1 MFGSVGEGGEVGLLP
16 GGQGRGEGGGHEVGA
31 VTRLHLVVLGS
42 GHYLNLGQ
50 NNVYIY
56 KYLVHRYV

>member
-50 NNVYIY
+50 NNVYNI
-56 KYLVHRYV
+56 